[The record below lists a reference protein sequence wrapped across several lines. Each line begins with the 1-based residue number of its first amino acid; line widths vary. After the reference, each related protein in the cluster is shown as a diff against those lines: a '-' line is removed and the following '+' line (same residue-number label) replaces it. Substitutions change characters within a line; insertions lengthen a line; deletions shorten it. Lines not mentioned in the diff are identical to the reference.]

1 MVVQEFKG
9 RVGGVKFEAVDTTG
23 AGDAFIGG
31 ILNILASY
39 PNLYKV
45 QLGKFFCFWVAILC
59 FVFSISLSH
68 KLFGF
73 ANSCVFCCYYCCDN
87 ENYGTNT

>member
-1 MVVQEFKG
+1 MMVVQEFKG
-9 RVGGVKFEAVDTTG
+9 RVGGVKVEAVETTG

-45 QLGKFFCFWVAILC
+45 QLNKFFCF
-59 FVFSISLSH
+59 
-68 KLFGF
+68 
-73 ANSCVFCCYYCCDN
+73 
-87 ENYGTNT
+87 